1 MALRRTS
8 DGSNGASR
16 EPDVQ
21 ERVVSAAFELF
32 AADGYEATTVEAI
45 TQRAGVARRTFF
57 RYFRSKDDVIFPD
70 HEQLLGKALERL
82 AELGG
87 RPPVAAVCAAT
98 ALVFEH
104 YVGSP
109 ERSLERYRLTRAVPA
124 LRAREIA
131 SVHGYHRAFTRY
143 LTERFAGV
151 DPAEA
156 ALKAEVAAGA
166 VIAAHNQVLREWLR
180 HGGDQRGRDELEAAF
195 AYVCRTFEQPP
206 RKRGKDSE
214 AVVVVV
220 RTDDSAGVVA
230 SRIKRLLTATNEAGG
245 AGGK

>member
-1 MALRRTS
+1 MVLRPAGALK
-8 DGSNGASR
+8 
-16 EPDVQ
+16 EPDVS
-21 ERVVSAAFELF
+21 ERVVAAAFELF

-70 HEQLLGKALERL
+70 HEELLGRALDRL
-82 AELGG
+82 AELDD

-104 YVGSP
+104 YVGTP
-109 ERSLERYRLTRAVPA
+109 DRSLERYRLTRAVPA

-131 SVHGYHRAFTRY
+131 SVHSYHRAFTRY
-143 LTERFAGV
+143 LTERFAGA
-151 DPAEA
+151 DRAEA
-156 ALKAEVAAGA
+156 ALWAEAALRAEVAAGA

-180 HGGDQRGRDELEAAF
+180 HGGDERGRDALEAAF
-195 AYVCRTFEQPP
+195 GYVCRTFEKAP
-206 RKRGKDSE
+206 RKGRTQE

-220 RTDDSAGVVA
+220 RTDDSADAVA
-230 SRIKRLLTATNEAGG
+230 TRIRRLLGEAS
-245 AGGK
+245 AN